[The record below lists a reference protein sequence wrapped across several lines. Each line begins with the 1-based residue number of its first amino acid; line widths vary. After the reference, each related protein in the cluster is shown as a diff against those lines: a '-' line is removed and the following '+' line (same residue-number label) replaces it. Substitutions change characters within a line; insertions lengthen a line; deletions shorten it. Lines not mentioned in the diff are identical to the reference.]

1 MIALRHAIVF
11 WEIVITVGATPGQC
25 RETGSQR
32 HIAAELFSHHS
43 LNFGEVEA
51 SLVPNTLPESDI
63 EHEHAAEQ
71 CLLHPISYSSGWLL
85 SHDGSETD

>member
-51 SLVPNTLPESDI
+51 
-63 EHEHAAEQ
+63 
-71 CLLHPISYSSGWLL
+71 
-85 SHDGSETD
+85 